1 MIPNLI
7 GNKPNWKA
15 LKEGL
20 AAMGREDIIL
30 IEDSADTVTHTAE
43 TDIATTSFYASHVIT
58 AGGAGG
64 MVMFNDEK
72 LRNICL
78 QFRDWGRMGD
88 NSEIM
93 SDRFNHSV
101 DGIPYDHKFLYGV
114 ANKPS
119 APLHMVFIGIVTRK
133 NSNNGEIFV
142 KVQNGFELE
151 ELHNVAISS
160 IANKNLLMYE
170 AATSLWKNNTL
181 GNVIGGLSTQYVKGD
196 GTLGSFPD
204 IGGGGGLI
212 YYLNGSVSGSAA
224 GYYQMSKTPVFGAGA
239 DFSLTGNGL
248 IVQFITDANDPSLLS
263 VPSGAWRFGLYA
275 SMGTGGNSSKFYVEI
290 YKYDG
295 TTFTLIGSS
304 SGTPESV
311 VNGTA
316 IEYYTTTVAVTT
328 VALAVTDRIAIR
340 VYATDN
346 NTRTMTIHTENS
358 HLCDVATTFPSG
370 ISSINGLITPSQYLS
385 TTTTGTDFTISS
397 TTNTHYFNLPVA
409 SSTVTGKLSS
419 TDWTTFNNKQNA
431 LTNPIT
437 GTGTANYLS
446 KFTTATSLANSLVY
460 DNGTNVLIGT
470 TTASTDYST
479 ALLTLAKICV
489 IRLFGGSGL

>member
-1 MIPNLI
+1 
-7 GNKPNWKA
+7 
-15 LKEGL
+15 
-20 AAMGREDIIL
+20 
-30 IEDSADTVTHTAE
+30 
-43 TDIATTSFYASHVIT
+43 
-58 AGGAGG
+58 
-64 MVMFNDEK
+64 
-72 LRNICL
+72 
-78 QFRDWGRMGD
+78 
-88 NSEIM
+88 
-93 SDRFNHSV
+93 
-101 DGIPYDHKFLYGV
+101 
-114 ANKPS
+114 
-119 APLHMVFIGIVTRK
+119 MVFIGIVTRK

-170 AATSLWKNNTL
+170 AATSLWKNSTL
-181 GNVIGGLSTQYVKGD
+181 GNVIGGISTQYVKGD

-204 IGGGGGLI
+204 IGGGGGLV

-224 GYYQMSKTPVFGAGA
+224 GYYQMSKTPVFGAGT

-275 SMGTGGNSSKFYVEI
+275 SMGTAGNSSKFYVEI

-304 SGTPESV
+304 SSTPESV
-311 VNGTA
+311 VNGTS

-328 VALAVTDRIAIR
+328 VAL

-446 KFTTATSLANSLVY
+446 KFTGSTALGNSLVY
-460 DNGTNVLIGT
+460 DDGTFVGIGT
-470 TTASTDYST
+470 ASPSAKLQTAGSLTASGAIARGVYFNNTLVAAANND
-479 ALLTLAKICV
+479 ALV
-489 IRLFGGSGL
+489 GLDVTPTFTNGAFCTKWK